1 MLTAHD
7 NRRLQ
12 RRARVGSGDVGVR
25 VWRAHNGRIE
35 LIGELEIVKKSTG
48 GLRLNFWQSPS
59 ITGADG
65 DGADARIWWQ
75 TAV

>member
-1 MLTAHD
+1 
-7 NRRLQ
+7 
-12 RRARVGSGDVGVR
+12 
-25 VWRAHNGRIE
+25 
-35 LIGELEIVKKSTG
+35 
-48 GLRLNFWQSPS
+48 LRLNFWQSPS

>member
-35 LIGELEIVKKSTG
+35 LIGEPEIVKKKHG
-48 GLRLNFWQSPS
+48 WLEAQFLAIPFHYWG
-59 ITGADG
+59 
-65 DGADARIWWQ
+65 
-75 TAV
+75 